1 MGFAFWS
8 SMERSS
14 FTLSITEYMLEKAS
28 IWGRARSL
36 VTGMEK
42 ISGAVGSAV
51 FA

>member
-1 MGFAFWS
+1 
-8 SMERSS
+8 MERTS
-14 FTLSITEYMLEKAS
+14 FTLSITEYMLEKAL
-28 IWGRARSL
+28 ILGRARSL